1 VVIAAY
7 SVLASLGN
15 LTARDLN
22 LAVQTYDPAAYY
34 DVVKTAPV
42 PSSPQGR
49 KLDRV
54 LRALGKY

>member
-1 VVIAAY
+1 
-7 SVLASLGN
+7 
-15 LTARDLN
+15 
-22 LAVQTYDPAAYY
+22 
-34 DVVKTAPV
+34 VVKTAPV